1 MNTSHADHV
10 RNLVAATAAIVA
22 IVACGSAAPA
32 SPGATSSAAPAAA
45 ASAVGTVQLGTQ
57 ANPITGEI
65 KDDTITLA
73 VDHAGQSVWLELRNV
88 GTKPCDIFPG
98 LTSLPVG
105 ALPTNAGRVVI
116 DPSNTGPIVPMDVGI
131 TLNGEL
137 VMVGT
142 IRPNDVALIQ
152 LGLDGTPKTEERVI
166 LCNGVGDYA
175 LGRYAVLRFDR

>member
-1 MNTSHADHV
+1 MKTSHGQI
-10 RNLVAATAAIVA
+10 RNLVAVTVAIVA

-32 SPGATSSAAPAAA
+32 SPTATSSSATLAATPTAG
-45 ASAVGTVQLGTQ
+45 AVILGTE

-105 ALPTNAGRVVI
+105 ALPTKAGRVVI
-116 DPSNTGPIVPMDVGI
+116 DPSHTGPIVPMDVGI

-137 VMVGT
+137 AMVGT
-142 IRPNDVALIQ
+142 IRPNDVALMQ

>member
-1 MNTSHADHV
+1 MKTSFAEQL
-10 RNLVAATAAIVA
+10 RNLVAVTAAVVTV
-22 IVACGSAAPA
+22 VACGSAAPS
-32 SPGATSSAAPAAA
+32 SPGATSSPAAVSSTA
-45 ASAVGTVQLGTQ
+45 RPVELGTE

-98 LTSLPVG
+98 LTSLPIG

-116 DPSNTGPIVPMDVGI
+116 DPSNTGPIRPQDVGI
-131 TLNGEL
+131 TLNGER

-142 IRPNDVALIQ
+142 IRPNDVAVIQ
-152 LGLDGTPKTEERVI
+152 LGLDGTPKTDERVI
-166 LCNGVGDYA
+166 LCNGVGDYE
-175 LGRYAVLRFDR
+175 LGRYTVLRFDR